1 MKTYEWELA
10 AIAHTALIRKGDR
23 DRFEVQLAAWRE
35 QMEMVKANTAALER
49 IAELLELVIH
59 DRSKP

>member
-1 MKTYEWELA
+1 MMTYEWDLA
-10 AIAHTALIRKGDR
+10 AIAHTALIRKEDR

-35 QMEMVKANTAALER
+35 QREMVKANTAALER